1 MHIVGYVTNVDYNS
15 VLTSVKSIDLI
26 KLFAHHITP
35 EAIVN
40 KAIHD
45 DNLEL
50 FETFVKDFG
59 ESQLA
64 SAIRACVKS
73 GRLEMLQHVFDETN
87 DDMFNQIFLGAAR
100 GGEMD
105 ILKWIV
111 TYNNPISTDTWDDL
125 CLNLENVCDQDVL
138 PHILER
144 YKTSGSGNLLLNA
157 VSKND
162 TWCVDYIVN
171 NLGLVGIHT
180 YLFNFTDVVFKQ
192 ALFNKNVHI
201 FQSLLKLKRTND
213 GGLDDLLSIVKSGG
227 CGEYAEIQDL
237 LNNRLDVGGVENGTV
252 NVTDLVKQMEKERD
266 NEYNELDKKNREK
279 MQDLLG
285 TK

>member
-1 MHIVGYVTNVDYNS
+1 VHIVGYVTNVDYNS